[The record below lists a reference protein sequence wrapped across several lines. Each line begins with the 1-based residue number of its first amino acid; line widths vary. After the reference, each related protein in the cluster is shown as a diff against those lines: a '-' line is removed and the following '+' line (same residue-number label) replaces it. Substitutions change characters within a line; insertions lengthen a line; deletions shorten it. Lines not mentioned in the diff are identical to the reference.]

1 MSPETVVVMIFSQWW
16 KSRHSILDSNSLDE
30 TDEISGGKLF
40 KIRYL
45 GCTSLNENDSLDFK
59 QNADVLLSDLPSANV
74 KKLPTLELLID
85 SYSVSLKDLDLAA
98 NQLLFEVPLS
108 HVRDAWIHK
117 SDSCYSRICFF
128 AARHVPESLFL
139 KAHALDCGTSKVA
152 EELFGTFQSA
162 FQVCSQNTTDTF
174 PQVQKPVYDNP
185 NYPMEMRET
194 REYIP
199 NGLCVSTMSDLNG
212 NTLY

>member
-1 MSPETVVVMIFSQWW
+1 MSPEIDVVMIFTQWW

-45 GCTSLNENDSLDFK
+45 GCTSLSENDSFDFK
-59 QNADVLLSDLPSANV
+59 QNADVFLSDMPSANV

-85 SYSVSLKDLDLAA
+85 SYSVSLKDTDLAA
-98 NQLLFEVPLS
+98 NRLLFEVPLS
-108 HVRDAWIHK
+108 HVRDAWIRK

-128 AARHVPESLFL
+128 AARHVPASLFL

-162 FQVCSQNTTDTF
+162 FQVCSQNTMDSF
-174 PQVQKPVYDNP
+174 PHVQKPVYDNS
-185 NYPMEMRET
+185 NYPMEMKET
-194 REYIP
+194 RECIP
-199 NGLCVSTMSDLNG
+199 NLCVSTMSDLNG